1 MMNKSSIDNSII
13 SRIVMSDD
21 SSKTLNSIMFI
32 VVHFEMLFFCHFFL
46 VIFAIQTLK
55 KDVKIEISLKKH
67 LKCQYLNKNP
77 KVQLETS
84 HEQTD
89 ATKKSKNTTSRNEE
103 FGFYEYDGNEHG
115 SPKHQLYLTNN

>member
-21 SSKTLNSIMFI
+21 ASKTLNSIMFI

-89 ATKKSKNTTSRNEE
+89 ATKESKYTASRNKE
-103 FGFYEYDGNEHG
+103 FGFYEDNCNEHG
-115 SPKHQLYLTNN
+115 SPKDQFYLTNN